1 MAITPLRHVGIFSPD
16 LNKQREFYGNIWGL
30 DQIREERD
38 AVYFRGASPEHHLLS
53 LHAAKRRGL
62 HHLAFG
68 MTTEEDVDRTA
79 RESKHNQKVEGNF
92 IWR

>member
-68 MTTEEDVDRTA
+68 VTKEEDVDRTA